1 MAAPG
6 RNMKKKNNTRTLKLV
21 LLGLIIALIA
31 VAGYILWQEM
41 QYSVS
46 DEFYDS
52 LRNTGLLK
60 GGWRA

>member
-1 MAAPG
+1 
-6 RNMKKKNNTRTLKLV
+6 MKKKNNTRTLKLV

>member
-1 MAAPG
+1 
-6 RNMKKKNNTRTLKLV
+6 MKKKDNTRTLKLL
-21 LLGLIIALIA
+21 LLGLIIALAA
-31 VAGYILWQEM
+31 VIGYILWQET

-60 GGWRA
+60 GGWNA